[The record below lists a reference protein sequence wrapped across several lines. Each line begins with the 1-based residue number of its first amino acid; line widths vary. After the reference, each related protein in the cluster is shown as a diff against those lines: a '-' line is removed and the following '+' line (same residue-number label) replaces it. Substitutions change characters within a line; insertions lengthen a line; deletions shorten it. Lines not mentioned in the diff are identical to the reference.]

1 MTAPMPYG
9 LLAVILAAVTIT
21 NLILGGAVGYVFGHR
36 HGLEDDPRL
45 ADLPPV
51 PLGDMPPLA
60 PLDPADPVD
69 ALILEARMYEP

>member
-1 MTAPMPYG
+1 MIVIPDVTM
-9 LLAVILAAVTIT
+9 AVVLAAIVTVT
-21 NLILGGAVGYVFGHR
+21 LILGAAAGYVLGHR

-69 ALILEARMYEP
+69 RAILEARLIEP